1 MKRVWL
7 ALITFGLTVAAAP
20 ADVAPADLAPAWSSQ
35 NLMALERWVAMAPL
49 DALPEPSSAALDKA
63 LAGGDQAAIDKAAS
77 ELALKLAR
85 MYLLGAA
92 SAGERKGWN
101 IEDSDKAIDV
111 EGLLRGSL
119 PLGTLD
125 AFYASLLPRNPE
137 YVALR
142 TAYSSETDPAKRAAV
157 ARNMERWRWM
167 PRSLGDEYV
176 LVNAAAF
183 EAQLW
188 RDGREA
194 GTWKVI
200 VGKTRTPTPVFNAQ
214 ITGVIFNPWWEV
226 PASIVRESV
235 GRLVRRSPATAR
247 ARGYVWGGGRYRQ
260 RPGANNALG
269 QMKLVMPNRF
279 TVYMHDTPNKELF
292 DKEVRA
298 FSHGCIRTGDAI
310 GYAAT
315 LLEGVKS
322 RADIDAIV
330 AGGQTT
336 TIDLARPVPV
346 YVAYFTA
353 RSEPNGEVL
362 VLPDIYR
369 RDPRIAVA
377 AAPAN

>member
-142 TAYSSETDPAKRAAV
+142 TAYSSETDPAKRVAI

-226 PASIVRESV
+226 H
-235 GRLVRRSPATAR
+235 AR
-247 ARGYVWGGGRYRQ
+247 AAMSGAAGAIARGR
-260 RPGANNALG
+260 
-269 QMKLVMPNRF
+269 
-279 TVYMHDTPNKELF
+279 E
-292 DKEVRA
+292 
-298 FSHGCIRTGDAI
+298 RT
-310 GYAAT
+310 T
-315 LLEGVKS
+315 LS
-322 RADIDAIV
+322 
-330 AGGQTT
+330 
-336 TIDLARPVPV
+336 AR
-346 YVAYFTA
+346 
-353 RSEPNGEVL
+353 
-362 VLPDIYR
+362 
-369 RDPRIAVA
+369 
-377 AAPAN
+377 

>member
-1 MKRVWL
+1 
-7 ALITFGLTVAAAP
+7 
-20 ADVAPADLAPAWSSQ
+20 
-35 NLMALERWVAMAPL
+35 
-49 DALPEPSSAALDKA
+49 
-63 LAGGDQAAIDKAAS
+63 
-77 ELALKLAR
+77 
-85 MYLLGAA
+85 
-92 SAGERKGWN
+92 
-101 IEDSDKAIDV
+101 
-111 EGLLRGSL
+111 
-119 PLGTLD
+119 
-125 AFYASLLPRNPE
+125 
-137 YVALR
+137 
-142 TAYSSETDPAKRAAV
+142 
-157 ARNMERWRWM
+157 
-167 PRSLGDEYV
+167 
-176 LVNAAAF
+176 
-183 EAQLW
+183 
-188 RDGREA
+188 
-194 GTWKVI
+194 
-200 VGKTRTPTPVFNAQ
+200 
-214 ITGVIFNPWWEV
+214 
-226 PASIVRESV
+226 
-235 GRLVRRSPATAR
+235 
-247 ARGYVWGGGRYRQ
+247 
-260 RPGANNALG
+260 
-269 QMKLVMPNRF
+269 MKLVMPNRF